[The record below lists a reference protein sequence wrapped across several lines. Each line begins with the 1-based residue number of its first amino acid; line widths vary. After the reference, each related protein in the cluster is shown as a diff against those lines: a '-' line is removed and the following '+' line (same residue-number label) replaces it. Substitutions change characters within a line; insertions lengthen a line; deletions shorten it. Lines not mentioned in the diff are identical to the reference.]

1 MAVTIFSG
9 NETPSGGLNHIS
21 RANSSFRIDYAGRE
35 GKKMETNM
43 KMAWAWAVLLVY
55 AIGYTIGS
63 SFCIA

>member
-1 MAVTIFSG
+1 M
-9 NETPSGGLNHIS
+9 E
-21 RANSSFRIDYAGRE
+21 ANI
-35 GKKMETNM
+35 